1 MSDQT
6 FLFRDSISNEEAVV
20 IVRRSDESVGICLSL
35 ESNGDTEVFLNPTDL
50 RKLIQALENSLAV

>member
-6 FLFRDSISNEEAVV
+6 LLFKDSISNEEAVV
-20 IVRRSDESVGICLSL
+20 IVRKSNESVGICISL

-50 RKLIQALENSLAV
+50 RKLILALEDGLAE